1 MEIKPLFSYTP
12 ASTTNTPSTAT
23 TEAVTNK
30 NLATHPEQTPPP
42 SIQIQLSEEGLF
54 KVAEGD
60 KNKDIDESNLPG
72 VIKDLLKRIRELK
85 EQLQEVTQKI
95 QEVAHDSQLTDEERT
110 AELKALQA
118 EMSNIDKALRDAM
131 NTLNQTMRELKFDK
145 AQKEEVSSL
154 LWA

>member
-1 MEIKPLFSYTP
+1 MLYPPHEFEQLTIHAAIAGENFIARGKT
-12 ASTTNTPSTAT
+12 
-23 TEAVTNK
+23 VTVQGFKEVYN
-30 NLATHPEQTPPP
+30 HV
-42 SIQIQLSEEGLF
+42 EEDDG
-54 KVAEGD
+54 
-60 KNKDIDESNLPG
+60 
-72 VIKDLLKRIRELK
+72 ELK